1 MKTKPFIQASILCLL
16 LAAPFLRAAAPAE
29 PAAGRVEVDKGMYD
43 VQSDLEFSRPGG
55 VSLKLDAH
63 IPPGKGPFPTVILV
77 HGGGWTA
84 GHKTIDFVQPL
95 FEPLTQGGFT
105 WFTIDY
111 RLAPD
116 HPYPA
121 PVEDVE
127 AAVEYVTRNAKRFKV
142 DKKRIALMGESAGAH
157 LVNLVGIRNRKKS
170 PIDAVVSFYGPFDLV
185 LFTRKFTGEIPKSWS
200 GFLGITEMNAE
211 ALATLHEASPL
222 TYADK
227 HTPKFLLIH
236 GTQDEAV
243 PYEQSTFFQAY
254 MKRLGVQCDLITVED
269 SIHGVIRWEKDPRF
283 QAYKTEMVEWL
294 HKNLGSGK

>member
-1 MKTKPFIQASILCLL
+1 MKINPFPHSGVLCLL
-16 LAAPFLRAAAPAE
+16 LTSPFLQAAGPAE
-29 PAAGRVEVDKGMYD
+29 PAGGRIESGGGAYE
-43 VQSDLEFSRPGG
+43 VQSDLEFARPGG

-84 GHKTIDFVQPL
+84 GHKTISFVRPL
-95 FEPLTQGGFT
+95 FEPLTNGGFT

-121 PVEDVE
+121 PLEDVE

-157 LVNLVGIRNRKKS
+157 LVNLVGLRNRQGS
-170 PIDAVVSFYGPFDLV
+170 PISAVVSIYGPFDLV
-185 LFTRKFTGEIPKSWS
+185 LFSRKFAGEIPKSIE
-200 GFLGITEMNAE
+200 GLLGITEMNSE

-227 HTPKFLLIH
+227 HAPKFLLIH
-236 GTQDEAV
+236 GTKDEAV

-269 SIHGVIRWEKDPRF
+269 GIHGVIHWEKESRF
-283 QAYKTEMVEWL
+283 QAYKTEMAEWL
-294 HKNLGSGK
+294 HKNLGAGK

>member
-1 MKTKPFIQASILCLL
+1 MKIKPFLHSSVLCLL
-16 LAAPFLRAAAPAE
+16 LTAPFSRAAGPPE
-29 PAAGRVEVDKGMYD
+29 PAGGRVETGEGAYE
-43 VQSDLEFSRPGG
+43 VQSDLEFARLGG

-63 IPPGKGPFPTVILV
+63 IPPGQGPFPTVILV

-84 GHKTIDFVQPL
+84 GHKTADFVQPL

-121 PVEDVE
+121 AVEDVE
-127 AAVEYVTRNAKRFKV
+127 AAVEYVKRNAKRFKV

-157 LVNLVGIRNRKKS
+157 LVNLVGIRNRRKS
-170 PIDAVVSFYGPFDLV
+170 PIDAVVSIYGPFDLV
-185 LFTRKFTGEIPKSWS
+185 LFSRKFTREIPKSIA
-200 GFLGITEMNAE
+200 GFFGFTEMNAE

-236 GTQDEAV
+236 GTKDEAV

-254 MKRLGVQCDLITVED
+254 MKRLGRQCDLITVQD
-269 SIHGVIRWEKDPRF
+269 GIHGVIHWEKDARF
-283 QAYKTEMVEWL
+283 HAYKTDMVEWL
-294 HKNLGSGK
+294 HKNLGSRT

>member
-1 MKTKPFIQASILCLL
+1 MKTKSFLHSSVLCLVL
-16 LAAPFLRAAAPAE
+16 TAPFLRAAGPAE
-29 PAAGRVEVDKGMYD
+29 PAGGRVESGKGTYE
-43 VQSDLEFSRPGG
+43 VQSDLEFARLGG

-77 HGGGWTA
+77 HGGGWTG
-84 GHKTIDFVQPL
+84 GHKTIGFVQPL

-157 LVNLVGIRNRKKS
+157 LVNLVGIRNRQNS
-170 PIDAVVSFYGPFDLV
+170 PIDAVVSIYGPFDLV
-185 LFTRKFTGEIPKSWS
+185 LYSRKFAAEIPKSIT

-236 GTQDEAV
+236 GTKDEAV
-243 PYEQSTFFQAY
+243 PYEQSTFFQAC
-254 MKRLGVQCDLITVED
+254 MKRLGRQCDLIIVED
-269 SIHGVIRWEKDPRF
+269 GPHGVIRWEKDPRF

-294 HKNLGSGK
+294 HKNLGSKK